1 MPDPTSDTL
10 DRIHDRIANAAP
22 AGVWSR
28 ADFLD
33 IGTPN
38 AVEKALQRLARRG
51 DIRRPY
57 RGLYDKPGVS
67 KLTGKMVF
75 PPRASFI
82 DAIARRDKLRVLVDG
97 MTAANDL
104 GLTTAVPARS
114 TIYADTYP
122 RTIEIQASAG
132 DPKANK
138 PVIYTL
144 DFKRISAKTAFWAG
158 RPAMRVIQALAWFR
172 DERSSLDAAVNGIV
186 LHLSRD
192 PNRETVARDLRDNI
206 HAVPAWMY
214 PFVETITRKLL
225 ADDQSSGEPDPQRA
239 KGDHAEDV
247 H

>member
-10 DRIHDRIANAAP
+10 DRIHGRIAQAAP

-33 IGTPN
+33 IATPN
-38 AVEKALQRLARRG
+38 AVEKTLQRLTRRG
-51 DIRRPY
+51 DIRRPH
-57 RGLYDKPGVS
+57 RGLYDKPGIS
-67 KLTGKMVF
+67 KLTGEMVF

-122 RTIEIQASAG
+122 RTIEIEASAG
-132 DPKANK
+132 DPKTTR

-144 DFKRISAKTAFWAG
+144 DFKRVAAKTAFWAV
-158 RPAMRVIQALAWFR
+158 RPAMRVVQALAWFR
-172 DERSSLDAAVNGIV
+172 DEKESLDAAVNGIV
-186 LHLSRD
+186 RHLARN
-192 PNRETVARDLRDNI
+192 PNRDKVAEDLRENI
-206 HAVPAWMY
+206 HAIPAWMY
-214 PFVETITRKLL
+214 PLIETIMRRL
-225 ADDQSSGEPDPQRA
+225 AEDQNESAPDSERA
-239 KGDHAEDV
+239 KGDHAKDV